1 MANPASEVSIGILL
15 LSSDPQFLKRVSPL
29 LEASTPAVD
38 LLAASSLDEALSM
51 LKEAT
56 CDVVLLDA
64 SIGARDVRQAL
75 SSACS
80 RAVVLLLSS
89 GTACVPLPQGVEDC
103 LEVSSLDST
112 DWMRR
117 IRYALDRAEWK
128 RRERS
133 SRQTLSPFGSGF
145 FRQVFDLSLQPLLVL
160 EKSQQIVLL
169 NTAASEL
176 LETQGNSLVGE
187 VFPFDARVKEKL
199 IIDIPRPNGEV
210 EQMQLE
216 ASEFKENGE
225 LRILVTLF
233 PLSPSGSLQEALDQ
247 EKSRVLQLQAA
258 LDDRTGKEAHEGSQE
273 NEALQSVG
281 HLVGGIAHDFNN
293 ILTAVLGNLSIVRM
307 AMETTHEEAER
318 LTTAE
323 KAVHQ
328 AKSLTRQLLTYAKVG
343 ALETEATTLEEL
355 VSDSAAFI
363 LRGSNVAYELTA
375 EPDLWMVDADK
386 GQINQVINNL
396 LINADQA
403 MPMGGMLTLRL
414 ENQEMKEG
422 DSATLA
428 SGSYVCLE
436 VRDNGAGIPA
446 ENLARIFDPYFT
458 TKESGNGLGLAS
470 CLAIVRRHGGIL
482 TVDSKLGV
490 GSCFRVLLPR
500 SNRAKEETPTDEA
513 DESGLPP
520 KGSGR
525 ILIMDDMEPMKLVA
539 GEILTLLGYEVHL
552 TSDGLEAIEAYREA
566 MKAGRP
572 FRAVVFDLT
581 VPGGMGGEEACR
593 QLRADDPKLRA
604 IASSGYST
612 SNVMSDW
619 NAHGFDA
626 VIAKPYRI
634 KDIGWILHRVLQP
647 PAGEAPA
654 S

>member
-145 FRQVFDLSLQPLLVL
+145 FRQVFDLSPQPLLVL

-525 ILIMDDMEPMKLVA
+525 ILIMDDRGHRCE
-539 GEILTLLGYEVHL
+539 
-552 TSDGLEAIEAYREA
+552 SD
-566 MKAGRP
+566 
-572 FRAVVFDLT
+572 
-581 VPGGMGGEEACR
+581 
-593 QLRADDPKLRA
+593 
-604 IASSGYST
+604 
-612 SNVMSDW
+612 
-619 NAHGFDA
+619 
-626 VIAKPYRI
+626 
-634 KDIGWILHRVLQP
+634 
-647 PAGEAPA
+647 
-654 S
+654 